1 MSWSGGGGGQ
11 NITKVSVS
19 PKDTDITDIDDPIE
33 KKGSP
38 DDNPFYRILS
48 LKNNPSTTETDD
60 DSEAENLQMKI
71 INETYQALKK
81 QSFKIWSY
89 DPSVVRVWA
98 DQVEGMEV
106 PMY

>member
-1 MSWSGGGGGQ
+1 M
-11 NITKVSVS
+11 SVS

-33 KKGSP
+33 IKGSP

-48 LKNNPSTTETDD
+48 LKNNPSTTETEN

-81 QSFKIWSY
+81 QPFNIRIF
-89 DPSVVRVWA
+89 DPMTH
-98 DQVEGMEV
+98 Q
-106 PMY
+106 